1 MVWPVF
7 TLPTRGL
14 NIYTLPTW
22 TSIRYPPL
30 LKSGVKICFIFT
42 FMSLSSKTKNNR
54 KNSNKQDQRWGFCRE
69 TRCVSKQ
76 DQMDKPTHLV
86 HHFSISLASLC
97 QSLIS
102 LLSHSSLLPT
112 THFRFIIF
120 VFHLAFLRNEHGESG
135 SDLDCRTMLDY

>member
-1 MVWPVF
+1 
-7 TLPTRGL
+7 
-14 NIYTLPTW
+14 
-22 TSIRYPPL
+22 
-30 LKSGVKICFIFT
+30 
-42 FMSLSSKTKNNR
+42 MSLSSKTKNNR
-54 KNSNKQDQRWGFCRE
+54 KNSNKQDQRGSFCRE

-120 VFHLAFLRNEHGESG
+120 VFHLAFLGNEHRVSG
-135 SDLDCRTMLDY
+135 FDLDCRTMLDRQWVRLEQRDRPIGIGLSSCFDLIFMKKCKIFE